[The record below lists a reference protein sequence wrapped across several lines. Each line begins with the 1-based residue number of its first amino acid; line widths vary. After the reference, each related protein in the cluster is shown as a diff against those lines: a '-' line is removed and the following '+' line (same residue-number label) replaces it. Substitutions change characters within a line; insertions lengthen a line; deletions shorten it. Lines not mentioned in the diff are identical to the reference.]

1 MTYSQNNRIY
11 TYLKQGHSLTPLVA
25 LKMFGCFRL
34 AARVYDLRYI
44 GVNVKQRL
52 IRIRGK
58 RVSVY
63 WIAT

>member
-1 MTYSQNNRIY
+1 MRFSQNNRILA
-11 TYLKQGHSLTPLVA
+11 YLRQGHSLTPLVA
-25 LKMFGCFRL
+25 LRMFGCFRL
-34 AARVYDLRYI
+34 AARIYDLRYI

-63 WIAT
+63 WIQT